1 LARKPIE
8 KGLTIA
14 QNCLKWGTGGLDID
28 GSRVSTDD
36 DLSARYKTSFQDGN
50 SPFVSISDANPE
62 KRIAIE
68 QPIGLKQGRFPAN
81 VIHDGSDCVLDLFP
95 ESKRIE
101 KRDKKVESGKNSIFT
116 THKSGDLSPLY
127 KDTGSAARFFYCAKA
142 SQSERNAGLADFE
155 DKQVRTTYD
164 KKVRDAHDNDCG

>member
-1 LARKPIE
+1 
-8 KGLTIA
+8 
-14 QNCLKWGTGGLDID
+14 
-28 GSRVSTDD
+28 
-36 DLSARYKTSFQDGN
+36 
-50 SPFVSISDANPE
+50 
-62 KRIAIE
+62 
-68 QPIGLKQGRFPAN
+68 
-81 VIHDGSDCVLDLFP
+81 LFP

-164 KKVRDAHDNDCG
+164 KKVRDAHDNDSGKPRKNIHPTVKPLALMRYLIQLITPSNGIVLDPFMGSGSTGVAAKNLGRGFIGIELETEYFEIAKARIAHHANL